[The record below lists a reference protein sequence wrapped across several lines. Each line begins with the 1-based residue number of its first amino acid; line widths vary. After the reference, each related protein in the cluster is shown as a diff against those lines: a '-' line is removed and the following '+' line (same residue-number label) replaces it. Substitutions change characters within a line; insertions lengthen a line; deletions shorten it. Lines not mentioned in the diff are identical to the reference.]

1 MLGLTKTIKKKPLRI
16 ANCSVLHL
24 ACSLVTSI
32 VAICVKYYF
41 GKRFKWG
48 SHHTVA
54 MFFSFGVI
62 LIFLGIIG
70 EYVLN
75 IHDYVKNQPIVVEK
89 ERINF
94 ENSYQSVRLNNNFH
108 RSI

>member
-1 MLGLTKTIKKKPLRI
+1 MGI
-16 ANCSVLHL
+16 API
-24 ACSLVTSI
+24 A
-32 VAICVKYYF
+32 
-41 GKRFKWG
+41 
-48 SHHTVA
+48 VA

-94 ENSYQSVRLNNNFH
+94 
-108 RSI
+108 